1 MAGPLAW
8 SSPPYRRFEAARF
21 VRDLAQGTH
30 LETIIRVELKV
41 REKARMRLLYVN
53 PYLIRFNFWTG
64 ERGRQLVRELR
75 AAGATVSTFPVE
87 VPENRPDG
95 ETRPRSIGRLKALL
109 KARMSTKWFVF
120 LIEYHLL
127 LRGVART
134 LSSGLWVWRRR
145 REIAADLVLARTFEY
160 DWTPWVVSRLLN
172 LPLVLEIHAPFYIER
187 QLRGRKASRLWQW
200 FECIQWRRAV
210 RLWVHTRELE
220 SIIAGSLSGHDS
232 IRVIPFGVNMIQ
244 TTEEDS
250 KFATD
255 SIQVIFTGSFY
266 TWHGVEALLEAFAQ
280 AYRRVG
286 KLRLC
291 LVGDG
296 VVRAAAEQQAR
307 AMGLE
312 RVIEFTGWLSQEKV
326 AERLRRADI
335 GVAPY
340 LKLEPFYFEPVKVLD
355 YMAAG
360 LAIVASDQG
369 QTRELLKHGES
380 GLLVPPG
387 GVSALA
393 DALVAL
399 GEDRGLRER
408 LGRNARARAP
418 TWQMTARHVLAVCQE
433 AIESSAG

>member
-1 MAGPLAW
+1 M
-8 SSPPYRRFEAARF
+8 
-21 VRDLAQGTH
+21 
-30 LETIIRVELKV
+30 
-41 REKARMRLLYVN
+41 REKRRMRLLYVN
-53 PYLIRFNFWTG
+53 PYLNRFNFWTG

-75 AAGATVSTFPVE
+75 AAGAEVSTFPVE
-87 VPENRPDG
+87 VPEDRPDG
-95 ETRPRSIGRLKALL
+95 ETRPCLIGRFKALL
-109 KARMSTKWFVF
+109 KARMPTKWFVF

-145 REIAADLVLARTFEY
+145 REIAADVVLARTFEY
-160 DWTPWVVSRLLN
+160 DWTPWIVSRLLN
-172 LPLVLEIHAPFYIER
+172 LPLVLEIHAPLYIER
-187 QLRGRKASRLWQW
+187 RLRGRKASGLWQR
-200 FECIQWRRAV
+200 FERMQWRCAV

-220 SIIAGSLSGHDS
+220 SIIAGNVGGHDR

-244 TTEEDS
+244 TTKEDS
-250 KFATD
+250 NSGAD
-255 SIQVIFTGSFY
+255 SVQVIFTGSFY

-280 AYRRVG
+280 AYRRIG

-296 VVRAAAEQQAR
+296 VARATAEQQAR

-312 RVIEFTGWLSQEKV
+312 NVIEFTGWLSQEKN

-360 LAIVASDQG
+360 LAIIASDQG
-369 QTRELLKHGES
+369 QTRELLEHGES

-393 DALVAL
+393 EALVAL
-399 GEDRGLRER
+399 GEDRALRER

-418 TWQMTARHVLAVCQE
+418 TWEMTARQVLVVCQE
-433 AIESSAG
+433 AIESPAR